1 MAVTTKTLQQAIA
14 RARNFG
20 SVQEHHA
27 DAFIEQTT
35 AQRLGLLCEACGLK
49 PGEVIRRA
57 QIERTYG
64 YQIFNGTRQPSRDKL
79 IQLAFGFRLPLEQTQ
94 ELLKHSGKSILYSRI
109 RRDAACIFG
118 ISHQLNVQE
127 MQELLASEQL
137 PLLGEG
143 S

>member
-1 MAVTTKTLQQAIA
+1 MAVTTKTLQQKIA

-20 SVQEHHA
+20 SVQEENA

-35 AQRLGLLCEACGLK
+35 AQRLDILCKAYAVK

-64 YQIFNGTRQPSRDKL
+64 YQIFNGTRRPSRDKL
-79 IQLAFGFRLPLEQTQ
+79 IQLAFGFGLSLEQTQ
-94 ELLKHSGKSILYSRI
+94 DLLKRSGKSVLYSRI

-118 ISHQLNVQE
+118 ISHRLSVQE